1 MTKSTGLPNDWKYD
15 VEDNNFVLYINSASN
30 TNHNFYEACMYR
42 AKEIYDNTKNPVI
55 GFSGGL
61 DSQLVLNCL
70 YAQGLKIDCVFRY
83 FKGYNDFELNNL
95 RILEKKYGFK
105 TTIIEIDPAEIK
117 DEIMEEYHKTL
128 ILPNQLI
135 YKKFVSLLPDDLDIL
150 QGLEGP
156 NIFKHKETL
165 YYLESYNS
173 FEFARR
179 QGVDSLNRK
188 GKFISFEKNS
198 NVLLSILNED
208 IYQTF
213 MHAYDYFDA
222 PPFLKDDTYLIDY
235 WDLYVKVYLY
245 HKYWKDELIY
255 FPKYQG
261 PEGIDWIMNGP
272 KMTYRKQMVA
282 VSISSLID
290 LMSSN
295 QGYKK
300 YIQQQDPI

>member
-1 MTKSTGLPNDWKYD
+1 
-15 VEDNNFVLYINSASN
+15 
-30 TNHNFYEACMYR
+30 
-42 AKEIYDNTKNPVI
+42 
-55 GFSGGL
+55 
-61 DSQLVLNCL
+61 
-70 YAQGLKIDCVFRY
+70 
-83 FKGYNDFELNNL
+83 
-95 RILEKKYGFK
+95 
-105 TTIIEIDPAEIK
+105 
-117 DEIMEEYHKTL
+117 MEEYHKTL

-261 PEGIDWIMNGP
+261 PEGIEWIMNGP